1 MPTNSAPI
9 IINKQETFTNAKIK
23 KKTECTVFFEEITII
38 LERMVTADNT

>member
-23 KKTECTVFFEEITII
+23 KKTEWTVFFDEITII
-38 LERMVTADNT
+38 LERIVIKDNK